1 MSLKRS
7 SYSLKAGN
15 ISNLKISS
23 DTLADPAPG
32 EVTVANKAV
41 GLNFADIFAMF
52 GLYSATPKGVF
63 IPGLEYAGIV
73 EKVGA
78 GVTQVKPGDRVMGVT
93 RFGAYT
99 THLNIEQEYV
109 IPIPPDWSF
118 TEGAAYLVQVL
129 TAYYGLTYL
138 GRIEK
143 GETVLIHSAAGG
155 VGILANRIAKK
166 YGAFTIGTVGNASK
180 IDFCKKEGYDE
191 VIVRSGNFAADLKKS
206 LGGRDL
212 NVVMECI
219 GGKIFKVGF
228 AQMAAQGR
236 MVIYGAAQYAS
247 PGKRPNYLKVIYQY
261 LTRPK
266 IDAQDLAE
274 VNKMVSGFNLI
285 YLYEKKELLHQ
296 LLAEISALNIT
307 KPHVGHTFPFDQ
319 LLDAVKLFQ
328 TGKTIGKV
336 VIEI

>member
-1 MSLKRS
+1 MIQRKA
-7 SYSLKAGN
+7 YCLKAGN
-15 ISNLKISS
+15 MKNLKIKEEQ
-23 DTLADPAPG
+23 LLDPEAG
-32 EVTVANKAV
+32 KVTVEVKAI

-63 IPGLEYAGIV
+63 VPGLEYSGII
-73 EKVGA
+73 KKIGS
-78 GVTQVKPGDRVMGVT
+78 GVTTLQPGDKVMGVT

-109 IPIPPDWSF
+109 IPLPNDWNYS
-118 TEGAAYLVQVL
+118 EGAAYLVQGL
-129 TAYYGLTYL
+129 TAYYGLINL
-138 GRIEK
+138 GRLENE
-143 GETVLIHSAAGG
+143 ETVLIHSAAGG

-166 YGAFTIGTVGNASK
+166 KNAFTIGTVGNSSK

-191 VIVRSGNFAADLKKS
+191 VIVRSSSFATDLEKALK
-206 LGGRDL
+206 GREL

-219 GGKIFKVGF
+219 GGKIFKEGF
-228 AQMAAQGR
+228 KQMAAQGR

-247 PGKRPNYLKVIYQY
+247 PGKRPNYPKVIYQF

-274 VNKMVSGFNLI
+274 INKTVSGFNLI
-285 YLYEKKELLHQ
+285 YLYEKAPLMHQ
-296 LLAEISALNIT
+296 LLSELKDLNIV
-307 KPHVGHTFPFDQ
+307 KPHVGHTFSFEDLPK
-319 LLDAVKLFQ
+319 AIELFQ

-336 VIEI
+336 VIEVA